1 MKKRQILY
9 LAGGLLV
16 ILALNL
22 LGNFVYHR
30 FDFTSD
36 KRYTLSDDTKDLIDG
51 IEEPLIIKV
60 YLEGEFPAEFKRI
73 QTETKQHLEEL
84 SSRNKM
90 IKFKFINP
98 LTKTTELVEKG
109 LQPSKLSVQEDGQVS
124 QAIIFPGQLWN
135 TKPDLRMSR
144 C

>member
-51 IEEPLIIKV
+51 IKEPLIIKV

-98 LTKTTELVEKG
+98 LTKTTELSRKRAAAE
-109 LQPSKLSVQEDGQVS
+109 Q
-124 QAIIFPGQLWN
+124 IIRAGGRTGISGDHIPLGSCGIQ
-135 TKPDLRMSR
+135 KQI
-144 C
+144 